1 MAQKSSGSAHGTR
14 YKFAKNSGDTTTVND
29 HMKQFEEGEQVLIK
43 YDASIQEGRSHHR
56 FYGRAAEV
64 IGFRGDAVKLE
75 VSDGNK
81 KKTLFL
87 KPVHLERT
95 GSGGEK

>member
-14 YKFAKNSGDTTTVND
+14 HKFARNSDDTTTVND
-29 HMKQFEEGEQVLIK
+29 HMKEFEEGEQVLIK
-43 YDASIQEGRSHHR
+43 YNASVQSGRSHQR
-56 FYGRAAEV
+56 FYGDTAEV
-64 IGFRGDAVKLE
+64 VGYRGDAVKLE

-81 KKTLFL
+81 TKTLFL

-95 GSGGEK
+95 GEN